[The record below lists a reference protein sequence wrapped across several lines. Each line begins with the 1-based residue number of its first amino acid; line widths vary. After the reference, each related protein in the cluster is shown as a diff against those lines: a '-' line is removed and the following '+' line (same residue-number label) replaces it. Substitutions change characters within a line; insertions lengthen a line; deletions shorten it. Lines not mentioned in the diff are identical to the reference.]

1 MCRNRVRSDK
11 EMVGTGI
18 VCKLESIAFL
28 TFLSSLFCIFICKL
42 IFLHFILFF
51 FQAYIVLLVPAAKFV
66 KLTQI
71 RQVPKHENVICD
83 RKNRNHLQI
92 SLQ

>member
-28 TFLSSLFCIFICKL
+28 TFLASLFCIFICKL
-42 IFLHFILFF
+42 YLSSFHTFF
-51 FQAYIVLLVPAAKFV
+51 FFSSIYRASGTGCEV
-66 KLTQI
+66 
-71 RQVPKHENVICD
+71 C
-83 RKNRNHLQI
+83 KNN
-92 SLQ
+92 SNSSGPET